1 MKKGKDFEKRLKKH
15 AASFLKAFDFT
26 WNLPWESLHF
36 YIGILPCRCHLKNIY
51 KEIQMNKTTLIACIA
66 SLVLMAILASC
77 NDEGKESQK
86 TDGAKKQTE
95 ISVITRESGSG
106 TRDAFTELVG
116 TLIKENGKKKDIT
129 TKEALTI
136 DGTQG
141 VMSTVAG
148 NEYAIGYISLGSLN
162 NTVKAMKIDGV
173 EPTKENVKS
182 AAYSISRPF
191 NIATK
196 GELKGL
202 VKDFIDF
209 IMSAD
214 GQKIVDANGY
224 VSVVDG
230 APYVSRKL
238 KGKLI
243 VAGSSSVSPV
253 MEKLKEAYV
262 KLNPDVEIEIQT
274 NDSSSGMLAAKEGTC
289 DIGMAS
295 RNLKAS
301 ESEVLTGLTIARDG
315 IAVIVNRQNAI
326 SDIPLSKLRE
336 IYTGS
341 LRFWEQV
348 Q

>member
-1 MKKGKDFEKRLKKH
+1 
-15 AASFLKAFDFT
+15 
-26 WNLPWESLHF
+26 
-36 YIGILPCRCHLKNIY
+36 
-51 KEIQMNKTTLIACIA
+51 MNKTTLIACIA
-66 SLVLMAILASC
+66 SLVLMAVLASC
-77 NDEGKESQK
+77 NDENKESQK
-86 TDGAKKQTE
+86 TGAKKQTE
-95 ISVITRESGSG
+95 ISVITREAGSG

-196 GELKGL
+196 GEVKGL
-202 VKDFIDF
+202 AKDFIDF

-230 APYVSRKL
+230 KPYASKKL
-238 KGKLI
+238 KGKLVI
-243 VAGSSSVSPV
+243 AGSSSVSPV
-253 MEKLKEAYV
+253 MEKLKEAYIQ
-262 KLNPDVEIEIQT
+262 LNPEVEIEIQT

-315 IAVIVNRQNAI
+315 IAVIVNRQNVI
-326 SDIPLSKLRE
+326 SDMPLSKLRE

>member
-1 MKKGKDFEKRLKKH
+1 
-15 AASFLKAFDFT
+15 
-26 WNLPWESLHF
+26 
-36 YIGILPCRCHLKNIY
+36 
-51 KEIQMNKTTLIACIA
+51 MNKTTLIACIA
-66 SLVLMAILASC
+66 SLVLMAVLASC
-77 NDEGKESQK
+77 NDENKESQK
-86 TDGAKKQTE
+86 TGAKKQTE
-95 ISVITRESGSG
+95 ISVITREAGSG

-196 GELKGL
+196 GEVKGL
-202 VKDFIDF
+202 AKDFIDF

-230 APYVSRKL
+230 KPYASKKL
-238 KGKLI
+238 KGKL
-243 VAGSSSVSPV
+243 VFAGSSSVSPV
-253 MEKLKEAYV
+253 MEKLKEAYIQ
-262 KLNPDVEIEIQT
+262 LNPEVEIEIQT

-315 IAVIVNRQNAI
+315 IAVIVNRQNVI
-326 SDIPLSKLRE
+326 SDMPLSKLRE

>member
-1 MKKGKDFEKRLKKH
+1 
-15 AASFLKAFDFT
+15 
-26 WNLPWESLHF
+26 
-36 YIGILPCRCHLKNIY
+36 
-51 KEIQMNKTTLIACIA
+51 MNKTTLVACIA

-77 NDEGKESQK
+77 NDDGKESRK
-86 TDGAKKQTE
+86 TEARKQTE
-95 ISVITRESGSG
+95 ISVITREAGSG

-148 NEYAIGYISLGSLN
+148 NENAIGYISLGSLN
-162 NTVKAMKIDGV
+162 GTVKAMKIDGV
-173 EPTKENVKS
+173 EPTKENVKN

-196 GELKGL
+196 GEVKG
-202 VKDFIDF
+202 VAKDFIDF

-214 GQKIVDANGY
+214 GQKIVDENGY

-230 APYVSRKL
+230 KPYESRKL
-238 KGKLI
+238 KGKI
-243 VAGSSSVSPV
+243 VIAGSSSVSPV

-262 KLNPDVEIEIQT
+262 RLNPDVEIEIQT
-274 NDSSSGMLAAKEGTC
+274 NDSSSGMLATKEGTC

-295 RNLKAS
+295 RNLKPS
-301 ESEVLTGLTIARDG
+301 ESEVLAGLTIARDG
-315 IAVIVNRQNAI
+315 IAVIVNRQNAV
-326 SDIPLSKLRE
+326 SDMPLSKLRE

>member
-1 MKKGKDFEKRLKKH
+1 
-15 AASFLKAFDFT
+15 
-26 WNLPWESLHF
+26 
-36 YIGILPCRCHLKNIY
+36 
-51 KEIQMNKTTLIACIA
+51 MNKTTLIASIA
-66 SLVLMAILASC
+66 SLVLVAIFASC
-77 NDEGKESQK
+77 NDDAKESKK
-86 TDGAKKQTE
+86 TGDAKKQTE
-95 ISVITRESGSG
+95 ISVITREAGSG

-148 NEYAIGYISLGSLN
+148 NENAIGYISLGSLN
-162 NTVKAMKIDGV
+162 STVKALKIDGV
-173 EPTKENVKS
+173 EATKENVKN

-196 GELKGL
+196 GEVKGIA
-202 VKDFIDF
+202 KDFIDF

-224 VSVVDG
+224 VSVADG
-230 APYVSRKL
+230 KPYTSKKL
-238 KGKLI
+238 KGKI
-243 VAGSSSVSPV
+243 VIAGSSSVSPV

-262 KLNPDVEIEIQT
+262 QLNPEVEIEIQT

-295 RNLKAS
+295 RDLKPS
-301 ESEVLTGLTIARDG
+301 ESEILTGLTIARDG
-315 IAVIVNRQNAI
+315 IAVIVNLQNAI
-326 SDIPLSKLRE
+326 SDMPLSKLRE